1 MNAFVWIVIGFVDA
15 RVCLLIKGF
24 VVVRVSRCCM
34 FKAVLLGKFSCDCF
48 AQLGLF
54 DGLAL
59 F

>member
-48 AQLGLF
+48 AQL
-54 DGLAL
+54 
-59 F
+59 